1 MDDEKLKELMKRAS
15 EKDDI
20 PALVELI
27 KYLID
32 LDKSIMKGIEALKK
46 LGVKQKEANA
56 KASTPYIS

>member
-1 MDDEKLKELMKRAS
+1 MDDEKLRELMKRAS

>member
-32 LDKSIMKGIEALKK
+32 LDKSIMKGIETLKK
-46 LGVKQKEANA
+46 IGAKQKEANA

>member
-46 LGVKQKEANA
+46 IGAKQKEANA
-56 KASTPYIS
+56 KASTTYIS